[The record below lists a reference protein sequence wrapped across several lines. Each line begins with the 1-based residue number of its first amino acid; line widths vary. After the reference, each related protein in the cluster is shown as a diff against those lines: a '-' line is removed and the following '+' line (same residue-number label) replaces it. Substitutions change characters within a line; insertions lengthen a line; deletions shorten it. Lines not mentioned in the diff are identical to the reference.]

1 MVIKVSNDT
10 EAWLKAEVAHGR
22 FASVDE
28 AVEAMVLEHRFAALD
43 VIDDDHLWAKPAIA
57 EALAALERGEGVQL
71 EEAERRLK
79 ERLASAR

>member
-1 MVIKVSNDT
+1 MDIKVSTET

-28 AVEAMVLEHRFAALD
+28 AVEAMVSEHRIAALD
-43 VIDDDHLWAKPAIA
+43 VIDDDHLWAKSAVD
-57 EALAALERGEGVQL
+57 EALAALVRGEGVSL

-79 ERLASAR
+79 ERLVSAR